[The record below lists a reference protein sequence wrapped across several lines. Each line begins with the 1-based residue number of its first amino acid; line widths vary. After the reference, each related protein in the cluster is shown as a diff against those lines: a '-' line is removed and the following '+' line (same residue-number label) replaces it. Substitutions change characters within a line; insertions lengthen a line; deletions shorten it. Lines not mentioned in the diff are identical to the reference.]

1 MVRRRIDDLGNLR
14 MDGILAWVHR
24 LVMLITFP
32 LRRFWLF
39 LMICLAIFA
48 IFLII
53 PLYKG
58 VSFKEI
64 GAWYQSISP
73 WQEWHA
79 IKDKAI
85 ADAGAKFEAVEN
97 TVSKISEK
105 VKGKNSGSAPTAENE
120 KVKLTAWP
128 VAEVRRAQYS
138 PKISTSQKQE
148 VQSSASVTPQAKKAE
163 NFGAIKPPPMHSV
176 LSGQARRVEYKRQ
189 QAEQERGQAYV
200 PEHTVFYKG
209 KLTDYY
215 ERLENRGL
223 LYVHNPD
230 ILYGKADVS
239 GPNGMSVNGT
249 FFFLY
254 GIYTDEYRHDIY
266 AAERYL
272 RNVTADAPVY
282 CALIAYA
289 VKSQVPTALC
299 FVNGIFINRSMVNH
313 NLADNVGL
321 K

>member
-1 MVRRRIDDLGNLR
+1 MARRRIDDLGNLR

-39 LMICLAIFA
+39 LMLCLAIFA

-58 VSFKEI
+58 VPFKEI

-73 WQEWHA
+73 WQEWHK

-85 ADAGAKFEAVEN
+85 AGAGAKFEAVEN

-105 VKGKNSGSAPTAENE
+105 VKDKAADYAQTADDE
-120 KVKLTAWP
+120 KVKLTKWP
-128 VAEVRRAQYS
+128 VAEVKRAQYN
-138 PKISTSQKQE
+138 PK
-148 VQSSASVTPQAKKAE
+148 VSASKKQAAQPAKTVMPQAKTTKD
-163 NFGAIKPPPMHSV
+163 FGTTTPPPMRSV
-176 LSGQARRVEYKRQ
+176 LSGQARRVEYKRH
-189 QAEQERGQAYV
+189 QAEQAREQAYI
-200 PEHTVFYKG
+200 PSNAVFYKG

-215 ERLENRGL
+215 ERLDNRGL

-230 ILYGKADVS
+230 ILYGKAEVS

-254 GIYTDEYRHDIY
+254 GIYSDEYRHDIY